1 MCWLVFW
8 LSSVCSLVTSKRISS
23 IHFFF
28 FFFFLKLTA
37 LCHVCGEWR
46 GAKTISGRLKMVVCG
61 CALWQKF
68 RSSVWKEEFPN
79 AGQVSRVQKKICNLF
94 KENKR
99 KKPSNS
105 LHFGIIFNQCS
116 FMEITSLEP
125 TESMYIRLNSSYVG
139 DFMRQFVPQ
148 CC

>member
-1 MCWLVFW
+1 MPSGKSFACQ
-8 LSSVCSLVTSKRISS
+8 
-23 IHFFF
+23 
-28 FFFFLKLTA
+28 
-37 LCHVCGEWR
+37 
-46 GAKTISGRLKMVVCG
+46 SGRKNFQMLV
-61 CALWQKF
+61 KF
-68 RSSVWKEEFPN
+68 PECK
-79 AGQVSRVQKKICNLF
+79 KKICNLF

-116 FMEITSLEP
+116 FMEINSLEP

-139 DFMRQFVPQ
+139 DFMRRFVPQ